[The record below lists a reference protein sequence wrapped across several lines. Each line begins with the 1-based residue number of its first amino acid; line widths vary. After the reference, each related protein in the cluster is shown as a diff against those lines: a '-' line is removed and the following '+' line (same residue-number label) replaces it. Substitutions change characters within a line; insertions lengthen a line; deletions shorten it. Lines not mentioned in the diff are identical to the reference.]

1 MAEWLR
7 NPEVKLQTGI
17 HGVLLVTAAGA
28 GAPNLGIR
36 EGGAATRHN
45 LGYRLRP
52 VCCRHL
58 SGGQRNISL
67 VYRKTI

>member
-17 HGVLLVTAAGA
+17 HGVLLVTAAA
-28 GAPNLGIR
+28 
-36 EGGAATRHN
+36 RHN
-45 LGYRLRP
+45 LGYRLRS

>member
-17 HGVLLVTAAGA
+17 HGVLLVTAA
-28 GAPNLGIR
+28 
-36 EGGAATRHN
+36 AAAAIIWDI
-45 LGYRLRP
+45 G
-52 VCCRHL
+52 CRHL
-58 SGGQRNISL
+58 SGGQRNIPL

>member
-17 HGVLLVTAAGA
+17 HGVLLVTAAG
-28 GAPNLGIR
+28 
-36 EGGAATRHN
+36 GGRPEDMRHN

-58 SGGQRNISL
+58 SGGQRNIPL